1 MANAKCIETPPPNIE
16 ACAAETRQ
24 SLPQI
29 YQTRS
34 FVVGYG
40 HPGPG
45 SRPITRET
53 GIVPPVPRIRL
64 QGQWLAK
71 AGFHIGMLVKVRVAH
86 GVLVVEAAE
95 VPQPEARLAGN
106 RVHDPASMESFA

>member
-1 MANAKCIETPPPNIE
+1 MANAKCIEPLAPNIE

-34 FVVGYG
+34 LVVGYG
-40 HPGPG
+40 HPRPG
-45 SRPITRET
+45 SRPKTPET
-53 GIVPPVPRIRL
+53 GIVPPVPRLRL

-71 AGFHIGMLVKVRVAH
+71 AGFHIGMLIKVHVAH

-95 VPQPEARLAGN
+95 VPQPEAEPAAI
-106 RVHDPASMESFA
+106 RVHEPASMGNFA